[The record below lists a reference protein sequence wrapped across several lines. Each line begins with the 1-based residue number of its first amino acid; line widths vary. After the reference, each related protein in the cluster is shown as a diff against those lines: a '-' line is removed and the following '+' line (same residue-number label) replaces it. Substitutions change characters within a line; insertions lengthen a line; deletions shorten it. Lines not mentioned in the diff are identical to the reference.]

1 MLLHITSV
9 STQPKAFLLNRWRKE
24 WRRRSTDWFCLK
36 GLLLFFFFFGF
47 FNLLLD
53 FFSSVEGGLSAVARS
68 LCRCCCVF
76 SLSVKSFSCLSNSPV
91 HNFFPALLADLFNNF
106 LRIVLRTF
114 LDLAGSL
121 MLRVSFLYTP
131 PLSHG
136 GLSDREKYLYKLK
149 YVVRNA

>member
-36 GLLLFFFFFGF
+36 GLLLFFFFFFGF

-76 SLSVKSFSCLSNSPV
+76 SLSVKSFSRLSNSPV
-91 HNFFPALLADLFNNF
+91 QAFFPTLLASLGNNS

-114 LDLAGSL
+114 LVLVSL
-121 MLRVSFLYTP
+121 FGPADCIPAVFGTS
-131 PLSHG
+131 S
-136 GLSDREKYLYKLK
+136 
-149 YVVRNA
+149 